1 MAKIKNPGRPRVG
14 LALSGGVARGIAHI
28 GVLRAL
34 LEHNIPIDCISGTSA
49 GAIVAASFAFRVPL
63 EKLEEEARGLRWYSI
78 IKLSTSK
85 FGLVSNQEIEKRME
99 KLIGRVNIED
109 AEIPLAIVA
118 TDVETGDEV
127 VMRKGKA
134 ALAVRASSCVPV
146 LFIPVEMDD
155 MKLIDGQISESLP
168 LSPLGGMK
176 ADIVVGVDVNHWHSR
191 KKVGNVLD
199 VISNSIEILSSY
211 KREHASH
218 NADVLIEPAVSRYS
232 ASDFKRADDLI
243 AEGYRAA
250 VEKIPEIERLLN
262 VKVKKSKKKTLADRV
277 LGWFK

>member
-1 MAKIKNPGRPRVG
+1 MG
-14 LALSGGVARGIAHI
+14 LAFSGGVARGFAHI

-34 LEHNIPIDCISGTSA
+34 LERNIPIDCVSGTSA

-99 KLIGRVNIED
+99 KLIGKVNIED

-118 TDVETGDEV
+118 TDIETGDEV

-134 ALAVRASSCVPV
+134 ALAVRASSCIPG
-146 LFIPVEMDD
+146 LFIPVEMDG
-155 MKLIDGQISESLP
+155 MKLIDGQVSESLP
-168 LSPLGGMK
+168 LSPLLGMK
-176 ADIVVGVDVNHWHSR
+176 ADISIGVDVNRWHSR
-191 KKVGNVLD
+191 KKIGNMLD

-211 KREHASH
+211 KRELASH
-218 NADVLIEPAVSRYS
+218 GADVLIEPDVSRYN
-232 ASDFKRADDLI
+232 ASDFKKVDELI

-250 VEKIPEIERLLN
+250 VLKMPEIEKLLR
-262 VKVKKSKKKTLADRV
+262 VKTRKQKERTFLGRIF
-277 LGWFK
+277 GWFK